1 MGKLRQTENGSSF
14 QRVRGKELPVK
25 FIESELWEK
34 AGGKFS
40 FVAEFKL

>member
-25 FIESELWEK
+25 FIELWEK